1 LLSGYRG
8 ISSNQPEISTRT
20 KRAPAGVR
28 KEEAPPPIQSTQP
41 VMVRA
46 WRKRV
51 GIERKKPH
59 PARSSLGSPSQKI
72 QRLRGRPRAPS
83 VPEVHRAHGQNTDRE
98 EGSGM
103 AGRKSFPFLAHP
115 ITWPRLPR
123 RCLFSP
129 STEVRQPLFR
139 YRMSPCHLERHEPP
153 EVPHHHPAPVKEF
166 WIASRRSPRVE
177 HHCRGTFIINGLP
190 GCPGRSPRPGLP
202 RILAR
207 GGAAS
212 GGWPTVPYGVLVT
225 STPMLLGSEDLGG
238 RVLGRAAK
246 EAQ

>member
-1 LLSGYRG
+1 VPRASPR
-8 ISSNQPEISTRT
+8 STEHTDKTRT
-20 KRAPAGVR
+20 GKKAPG
-28 KEEAPPPIQSTQP
+28 
-41 VMVRA
+41 
-46 WRKRV
+46 WRV
-51 GIERKKPH
+51 GS
-59 PARSSLGSPSQKI
+59 RSRSWLIPSPGRDSLVG
-72 QRLRGRPRAPS
+72 A
-83 VPEVHRAHGQNTDRE
+83 
-98 EGSGM
+98 
-103 AGRKSFPFLAHP
+103 
-115 ITWPRLPR
+115 
-123 RCLFSP
+123 FSP
-129 STEVRQPLFR
+129 STEVRQPFFR

-153 EVPHHHPAPVKEF
+153 EVPDHHPAPVKEF